1 MKVILTK
8 VLALGGLCAL
18 LVGAGNAASAQGYDR
33 YDHHRTGYWQETDY
47 HRRPIGFETRRRIES
62 LQREY
67 AHAMRVGDY
76 AAARRAHW
84 RAQQLR
90 ERLRESRDFRD

>member
-18 LVGAGNAASAQGYDR
+18 LAGAGNAASAQGYDR
-33 YDHHRTGYWQETDY
+33 YNHSRAGTWSETNY
-47 HRRPIGFETRRRIES
+47 HRRPTGFGIRQRIQD
-62 LQREY
+62 LQAEY
-67 AHAMRVGDY
+67 AHATRVGDY

-90 ERLRESRDFRD
+90 ERLRERRDFRD